1 MAKLLKL
8 RRGTTTQHGSFTGAE
23 GEVTIDTTK
32 DTAVIH
38 DGSTQGG
45 TPLAKENMDNVSSAN
60 IAARIGA
67 NAIDGSKISDG
78 TITNAEVNASAAI
91 AGTKVAP
98 YFGSQDITTT
108 GHIDFPDDSSIKL
121 GDNDE
126 FVIRH
131 TGAGVSEISSTK
143 VDVSG
148 NLDVSGTLDVTGKV
162 DCQAGLETDGDVK
175 LNSGT
180 TNMNILFDA
189 SEQSLEFDDS
199 VKATFGFDKD
209 LQIFHEGANSIIR
222 ENGTGDLYLQNGT
235 SNILRIKS
243 SGVDVTGDI
252 SVTGNVDGVDVAA
265 LKTAKDSLSTSN
277 GVIKSGV
284 ELASGVITGTHAASD
299 NSTKIANTAFV
310 QTAIA
315 NLVDSSP
322 GALNTLNELAA
333 AIGDDANFSTTVTNS
348 IATKLPK
355 SGGQMTGNITFS
367 GSQTVDGRDLSADG
381 SKLDGIESGATADQ
395 TKSDIDALNINADQ
409 VDGLHA
415 SQFLRSDQA
424 VTTGSHFT
432 VNGQLTVGQGTS
444 SDIYMVDTDETTR
457 RIHTNSNRIGFL
469 TSASAWGCYADNSGN
484 WVAAGNVTAY
494 SDARL
499 KTDISTI
506 NDALGIVGKLRGV
519 SYKWLKDGSDSI
531 GLIAQEVEEV
541 LPEVVVTGEGVNPVT
556 QEIEEIK
563 SVDYGKIVG
572 VLINAINELNTK
584 LEAQESYFLGELEK
598 HKSGGH

>member
-8 RRGTTTQHGSFTGAE
+8 RRGSTSQHSSFTGAE

-32 DTAVIH
+32 DTAVVH
-38 DGSTQGG
+38 DGAQAGG
-45 TPLAKENMDNVSSAN
+45 RPLAREDMSNVSSASIAGQLGTDSIAVGK
-60 IAARIGA
+60 IAAGTLP
-67 NAIDGSKISDG
+67 SDVKVTDSNVSGNLTIESADIVNG
-78 TITNAEVNASAAI
+78 TIVNADVNASAAI
-91 AGTKVAP
+91 AGSKITPDFA
-98 YFGSQDITTT
+98 SQQITTT
-108 GHIDFPDDSSIKL
+108 GKIQTSGEVEAGSLDINGTTSPVQID
-121 GDNDE
+121 
-126 FVIRH
+126 H
-131 TGAGVSEISSTK
+131 TGGAAVSMNRSGKNLTFNANYGAANTHSQIDTNCTDLRLATAGSDRLAVNSSGASVT
-143 VDVSG
+143 G
-148 NLDVSGTLDVTGKV
+148 NLDVSNGADV
-162 DCQAGLETDGDVK
+162 
-175 LNSGT
+175 
-180 TNMNILFDA
+180 
-189 SEQSLEFDDS
+189 
-199 VKATFGFDKD
+199 
-209 LQIFHEGANSIIR
+209 
-222 ENGTGDLYLQNGT
+222 
-235 SNILRIKS
+235 
-243 SGVDVTGDI
+243 
-252 SVTGNVDGVDVAA
+252 
-265 LKTAKDSLSTSN
+265 
-277 GVIKSGV
+277 
-284 ELASGVITGTHAASD
+284 
-299 NSTKIANTAFV
+299 
-310 QTAIA
+310 
-315 NLVDSSP
+315 
-322 GALNTLNELAA
+322 
-333 AIGDDANFSTTVTNS
+333 
-348 IATKLPK
+348 
-355 SGGQMTGNITFS
+355 TGNITVT
-367 GSQTVDGRDLSADG
+367 GTVDGRDVAADG
-381 SKLDGIESGATADQ
+381 SKLDGIDSGAKDDQ
-395 TKSDIDALNINADQ
+395 TKAEIDALNINADQ